1 MLARWRSTVF
11 SPHQG
16 LGDLLA
22 AVALGDQLDDLLLA
36 GGQPCS
42 GLGPISVAVD
52 GAGKCTSAT
61 PRAGR
66 AAGRRLA
73 ADAACRAGRG
83 DWRGG
88 RWGGGC
94 VRRRLRRRPGR
105 RAAGRRLAADAAVQR
120 ADRAARRGGRWG
132 GDVYVT
138 DAIGDVFELPVGGP
152 QEGLPF
158 SGLSGSVFGF
168 GVAVRRG
175 TCTSP
180 TLSTIGR
187 SSLRRLCRRA
197 RA

>member
-1 MLARWRSTVF
+1 MGRGSVRRLPRARDGLPVGGSQRTLLV
-11 SPHQG
+11 G
-16 LGDLLA
+16 LGE
-22 AVALGDQLDDLLLA
+22 VTG
-36 GGQPCS
+36 
-42 GLGPISVAVD
+42 VAVD
-52 GAGKCTSAT
+52 GAGDVF
-61 PRAGR
+61 
-66 AAGRRLA
+66 A
-73 ADAACRAGRG
+73 ADYEG
-83 DWRGG
+83 DRVVELPVGG
-88 RWGGGC
+88 SQRTLPFSGLIEPQGVAVGG
-94 VRRRLRRRPGR
+94 
-105 RAAGRRLAADAAVQR
+105 A
-120 ADRAARRGGRWG
+120 